1 MANKID
7 KQNVQDIFELSM
19 VQKGMLFHH
28 LKDESENT
36 YNAQLVFTINGN
48 LDVNILQSALN
59 GVQINHEALRSVFRW
74 EEVSK
79 PLQIILKTAPIK
91 IQYYDVSD
99 KNERERQMYIE
110 EYALKDQ
117 KKRFDLSQVPMRV
130 SVIKET
136 ETSFVLCIT
145 NHHILYDGWST
156 GILLKELFVNY
167 NEIVTGNEVKAKQ
180 KISYKRYILSKQ
192 KENDLEKEHDYWKK
206 YLKEYQITSCFSKK
220 DNENQT
226 GESVEKKHLKVG
238 IESIKKLSKEQKITP
253 AAIIYAAIG
262 VLLQKLTATS
272 DIVLGTTVSGRDA
285 TIEGVED
292 LVGNFINTI
301 PLRITNEG
309 NDADTSFIEV
319 AKGVYEEGLVRNQNT
334 NTSYYEIKKLLEL
347 KASEELFDVVV
358 VVENYPLDEKA
369 INGNPDFE
377 VKLKSVYE
385 NTGIPLV
392 ITVFLKEELELEL
405 IYQPSIISEDNID
418 LFSVSLERI
427 LNQIQENPTVPAHS
441 FGLLSEKEMA
451 WQIETFNETAKELP
465 KSETVLSL
473 FAKQQISTP
482 NKVAVIC
489 GSEQL
494 TYQELGD
501 LSDKIAA
508 YLKQEKGIQKGELV
522 GLMLG
527 RDFNLVPIILG
538 VLKAGAAYVPI
549 DPTYPVVRINNI
561 LEQSKLGLL
570 VTENK
575 DIASS
580 LSTTSQ
586 IIDVQDLMISLPEI
600 NVLSQENTLKD
611 DLAYVIFTSGSTG
624 TPKGVMIE
632 HATLLNYIYWAAT
645 YYVKEEELTFPLYS
659 SISFD
664 LTVTSIFTPL
674 ITGNTIIVYK
684 DETNRL
690 PIDAVLKDNRIN
702 IVKLTPSHLKIIR
715 DNDLF
720 DAATSTIRKLIVGGE
735 ELEYHLAKDII
746 EKFNGDVTIY
756 NEYGPTEATVGC
768 MIYDFDTSLNT
779 GSVSLGNPI
788 NNTQVYI
795 LDPNMNPVPV
805 GVKGEL
811 YIAGEG
817 LARGYLGRKDLTQE
831 RFIENPFN
839 PGKKMYKTGDYAIR
853 EKGNH
858 ILFNGRIDEQIKIS
872 GYRIELKEIEN
883 TLSTYPKIK
892 ESVVAVKE
900 KDNNKI
906 LVAYYLSD
914 SEIAIDSLKKYV
926 EDKLPTYMLPMYY
939 IKLEALPL
947 TSNGKLDYKKL
958 PEADSL
964 VVDDYHA
971 PSTTIEKLLVKH
983 WSDVLKVPVISTTD
997 NYFLIG
1003 GDSIKSI
1010 QISSK
1015 MRADGFEVSVQ
1026 DIFRNPTIKALASVT
1041 KPLTTPID
1049 QSTVTGEVVLS
1060 PIQQWFFD
1068 KSETDQHHFNQS
1080 SVLSFDSK
1088 VTVQTVQKIFS
1099 EILTHHDAL
1108 RMVFKKE
1115 GENIHQQNQEDTIKV
1130 DIKEY
1135 DLTPIE
1141 NPEETILYHANDLQ
1155 SQIDLANGPLL
1166 KLGLFQ
1172 TKTGSRLLIVIHH
1185 LVIDGISWRILL
1197 EDIDTLYGQ
1206 IIDNSPVKL
1215 PLKTDSFKNWSQALK
1230 KYTNSESYQK
1240 GKSYWETHLEK
1251 ENSIIKR
1258 DFPDGLNIYK
1268 NHGSEILELNELE
1281 TKQLLT
1287 QAHAAYGTQINEL
1300 LMSAFLLAVSKKFD
1314 VNDIWVDLEG
1324 HGREEIVPGINVGRT
1339 LGWFTSIYPVLLE
1352 KRGEDISDVIRNV
1365 KERLRTVPNKGVDY
1379 LMTQY
1384 TDVLPLEEKSNAG
1397 ISFNYLGQFES
1408 AYENFHMLKESKGDE
1423 ISLNMEQPYDWNVIG
1438 WVSDE
1443 KLKLEL
1449 VYSTQQY
1456 QKETIVSFI
1465 ELFKESLHDVI
1476 THCCQHNEVTLTP
1489 SDLTYNELS
1498 IDDLDQIQ
1506 SNLEIED
1513 IYKLAPTQEGM
1524 LFHSI
1529 LEPTSKVYFDQ
1540 KVLTLQGAVNVD
1552 AIKKSMQALV
1562 DRYEVFRTVYKH
1574 ENLEYPLQIVLKER
1588 DIDVDY
1594 IDVQEACNTQSIQ
1607 EVVDTYI
1614 QKDRVKRFN
1623 LLKDVLMR
1631 VTLLKVKEEE
1641 YRMIWSNHHIAM
1653 DGWCTTLLWND
1664 FQKLYVGFS
1673 KNIPLKLEGVP
1684 KYSEYIKWLQ
1694 QRDQQESKSYWFKYL
1709 ENYEKTISI
1718 PKNNNTKEETYDLQ
1732 SHSFS
1737 LNKENTQA
1745 IQQLS
1750 KKCAVTLST
1759 IFQAAWGILLSKYNH
1774 TSDIIFGNVVSGRNS
1789 EIEGVDSIV
1798 GLFIKILPVRIAYT
1812 EQDTIASILRKSQ
1825 EKAFEVQAHHESSL
1839 LEIQEQTPL
1848 GNRLFDHIM
1857 VFENYP
1863 ISNGIQGV
1871 DDPNYG
1877 FSVEEIEVHEQT
1889 NYDLNVII
1897 IPGEVIKVQV
1907 DYNQNIYSNVI
1918 IKEVLSHFENIIEQ
1932 LINDVNMPITKLKL
1946 VSDQERT
1953 NLLNESNKTQIKY
1966 PKNETLVDLFLKQ
1979 VQEHPDNIAIKY
1991 GDESISY
1998 KKLHEKS
2005 SQVACLLSDLGVKSD
2020 CVVGLYMDKSIDLIV
2035 GILGVLKAGGAYLP
2049 IDINYPKDRKEYI
2062 IRDSGSSIILTTTA
2076 SGEVTETVEGVR
2088 VINIEEAFERTLTL
2102 QELEINN
2109 VRSSSDLCY
2118 IIYTSGTTGNPK
2130 GVMIEHR
2137 NVVRL
2142 LFNENPLYD
2151 FTSNDI
2157 WTLFHSHCFDVSV
2170 WEIFGS
2176 LLFGGKLIVIP
2187 QSIAR
2192 DSKAYLD
2199 ILKKE
2204 KVTMLN
2210 QTPSSFYNLI
2220 QAELVSEELLTEL
2233 SHVILAGEELN
2244 PRKLKKWKA
2253 KYPGIKLINMYG
2265 PTETTVYATYKE
2277 ITDYE
2282 IENNISNIGVPIPTL
2297 STILLD
2303 EYKNVVPRG
2312 VAGELY
2318 IGGSGLARGYLNKE
2332 ELTNQKFIQNPY
2344 NPSEKLYKSGDLAVL
2359 LNSGELEYKGR
2370 IDKQVQ
2376 LRGYRIELGEIES
2389 KLLTHSK
2396 VDEVV
2401 VALKEWSD
2409 DKYIIA
2415 YYKSNETIDVEELR
2429 GFVFGKLP
2437 EYMVPSFFIKLDEI
2451 PLTSNGKLDT
2461 KALPKPQLDNV
2472 ESISKP
2478 KNEIQKELVNIWS
2491 EILGLSKEKIGIH
2504 SNFFDIGGN
2513 SLKLMIMADKI
2524 SSVFNIEVTVS
2535 QVFDSPKI
2543 IMLAHFV
2550 DRLVNDKQVLNTKE
2564 KEGAEEHL
2572 HIMNDTLNLLNQN

>member
-1 MANKID
+1 MDNKIE

-28 LKDESENT
+28 LKDGTGNT
-36 YNAQLVFTINGN
+36 YNAQLVFNINGD
-48 LDVNILQSALN
+48 LDVNTLQSALN
-59 GVQINHEALRSVFRW
+59 SVQINHEVLRSVFRW
-74 EEVSK
+74 EGVSK

-91 IQYYDVSD
+91 IKYHDVSN
-99 KNERERQMYIE
+99 KNERDRKAYIE

-130 SVIKET
+130 SIIKET

-167 NEIVTGNEVKAKQ
+167 NETINGNALKANQ
-180 KISYKRYILSKQ
+180 KVSYKRYILSKQ

-206 YLKEYQITSCFSKK
+206 YLNEYQITSCFSAK

-226 GESVEKKHLKVG
+226 GDSVEKKHLKVG

-262 VLLQKLTATS
+262 VLLQKLTAAS
-272 DIVLGTTVSGRDA
+272 DIVLGTTVSGRDVA
-285 TIEGVED
+285 IEGVED

-301 PLRITNEG
+301 PLRITNEA
-309 NDADTSFIEV
+309 NDADTSFIDI
-319 AKGVYEEGLVRNQNT
+319 AKGVYEEGLVRNQNS

-369 INGNPDFE
+369 INGNPGFE

-405 IYQPSIISEDNID
+405 IYQPSIISEDHIN
-418 LFSVSLERI
+418 LFSISLERI
-427 LNQIQENPTVPAHS
+427 LNQIQENPTLPVHS
-441 FGLLSEKEMA
+441 FGLLSKKEEA
-451 WQIETFNETAKELP
+451 WQIETFNETAAELP

-473 FAKQQISTP
+473 FAKQQVSTP
-482 NKVAVIC
+482 NKVAVLC

-508 YLKQEKGIQKGELV
+508 YLKQEKRIQKGALV

-549 DPTYPVVRINNI
+549 DPTYPVGRINNI
-561 LEQSKLGLL
+561 LEQSKLALL

-575 DIASS
+575 ELDSA

-600 NVLSQENTLKD
+600 NVLSQENTLED

-645 YYVKEEELTFPLYS
+645 YYVNEEELTFPLYS

-684 DETNRL
+684 EESNQL

-720 DAATSTIRKLIVGGE
+720 DPATSNIRKLIVGGE

-746 EKFNGDVTIY
+746 EKFNGDIKIY

-768 MIYDFDTSLNT
+768 MVYDFDTALNT

-788 NNTQVYI
+788 NNTQIYI

-811 YIAGEG
+811 YIAGGG

-831 RFIENPFN
+831 RFIQNPFN

-858 ILFNGRIDEQIKIS
+858 ILFYGRIDEQIKIS

-883 TLSTYPKIK
+883 VLSAYPEIK

-914 SEIAIDSLKKYV
+914 SEMAIDSLKKYV
-926 EDKLPTYMLPMYY
+926 EEKLPAYMLPMYY

-983 WSDVLKVPVISTTD
+983 WSDVLKVSVISTTD

-1135 DLTPIE
+1135 DLTLLE

-1155 SQIDLANGPLL
+1155 SQINLDDGPLL

-1172 TKTGSRLLIVIHH
+1172 TKTESRLLIVIHH

-1206 IIDNSPVKL
+1206 IIDNSSLKL
-1215 PLKTDSFKNWSQALK
+1215 PLKTDSFKNWSKAVK

-1240 GKSYWETHLEK
+1240 GKSYWGTQLRK
-1251 ENSIIKR
+1251 ENSTIKR

-1268 NHGSEILELNELE
+1268 NHGSEILELNQLE

-1287 QAHAAYGTQINEL
+1287 EAHAAYGTQINEL

-1314 VNDIWVDLEG
+1314 LNDIWVDLEG

-1352 KRGEDISDVIRNV
+1352 KRGEDISNVIRNI
-1365 KERLRTVPNKGVDY
+1365 KETLRTIPNKGVDY
-1379 LMTQY
+1379 LITQY
-1384 TDVLPLEEKSNAG
+1384 TDILPLEEKSNAG

-1408 AYENFHMLKESKGDE
+1408 AYENFHMLNESKGDE
-1423 ISLNMEQPYDWNVIG
+1423 ISMNMEQHYDWNVIG
-1438 WVSDE
+1438 WVSE
-1443 KLKLEL
+1443 GKLKLEL

-1465 ELFKESLHDVI
+1465 ELFEESLKDVI
-1476 THCCQHNEVTLTP
+1476 NHCCQRNEVTLTP
-1489 SDLTYNELS
+1489 SDLTYSELP
-1498 IDDLDQIQ
+1498 IDDLNHIQ
-1506 SNLEIED
+1506 TNFEIED
-1513 IYKLAPTQEGM
+1513 IYTLAPTQEGM
-1524 LFHSI
+1524 LFHSV
-1529 LEPTSKVYFDQ
+1529 LEPESKVYFDQ
-1540 KVLTLQGAVNVD
+1540 KILSLTSNLNTTAVE
-1552 AIKKSMQALV
+1552 KSMEALV
-1562 DRYEVFRTVYKH
+1562 KHHEVFRTIFLHK
-1574 ENLEYPLQIVLKER
+1574 NLENPIQVVLKER
-1588 DIDVDY
+1588 KLDFIYKDIQQECERLS
-1594 IDVQEACNTQSIQ
+1594 ID
-1607 EVVDTYI
+1607 EVVNLYI
-1614 QKDRVKRFN
+1614 AEDKSKGFN
-1623 LLKDVLMR
+1623 LSEDILMR
-1631 VTLLKVKEEE
+1631 VTLLKVQKEE
-1641 YRMIWSNHHIAM
+1641 YRMIWSHHHIVM
-1653 DGWCTTLLWND
+1653 DGWCTSILWND
-1664 FQKLYVGFS
+1664 FKNLYLGFS
-1673 KNIPLKLEGVP
+1673 KNNPVKLEPSP
-1684 KYSEYIKWLQ
+1684 KYSQYIKWLES
-1694 QRDQQESKSYWFKYL
+1694 RDKDQSKEYWSTYL
-1709 ENYEKTISI
+1709 ENYQHLASLPKKDVDFNALKSYDLVSCKHLLSKEKTNVLQKIS
-1718 PKNNNTKEETYDLQ
+1718 KSN
-1732 SHSFS
+1732 
-1737 LNKENTQA
+1737 
-1745 IQQLS
+1745 
-1750 KKCAVTLST
+1750 AVTLST
-1759 IFQAAWGILLSKYNH
+1759 IFQTIWGVVLAKYNNV
-1774 TSDIIFGNVVSGRNS
+1774 DDVVFGNVVSGRTS
-1789 EIEGVDSIV
+1789 EIAGIENVV
-1798 GLFIKILPVRIAYT
+1798 GLFINTLPVRVRYD
-1812 EQDTIASILRKSQ
+1812 EKDTLETLLKKTQAS
-1825 EKAFEVQAHHESSL
+1825 AFESEPHHYHSL
-1839 LEIQEQTPL
+1839 LDIQELSEL
-1848 GNRLFDHIM
+1848 GNGLFDHIV

-1863 ISNGIQGV
+1863 ISDNIKGV
-1871 DDPNYG
+1871 EDDENG
-1877 FSVEEIEVHEQT
+1877 FSVTEVDIFEQT
-1889 NYDLNVII
+1889 NYDFNVII
-1897 IPGEVIKVQV
+1897 IPGEEIQVQI
-1907 DYNQNIYSNVI
+1907 DYNQNVYSETTI
-1918 IKEVLSHFENIIEQ
+1918 HQILSHFENVIEQ
-1932 LINDVNMPITKLKL
+1932 LIIDKDSCITNLRL
-1946 VSDQERT
+1946 VSEEEKNVLQQK
-1953 NLLNESNKTQIKY
+1953 LNNTQINY
-1966 PKNETLVDLFLKQ
+1966 PKDLNIIDLFLKQ
-1979 VQEHPDNIAIKY
+1979 VDENPKQIAIKC
-1991 GDESISY
+1991 GDSAISY
-1998 KKLHEKS
+1998 EELNEKS
-2005 SQVACLLSDLGVKSD
+2005 SQVACALTEFGVKSD
-2020 CVVGLYMDKSIDLIV
+2020 TIIGLLMDRSIDTIIGML
-2035 GILGVLKAGGAYLP
+2035 GILKAGGAYLP

-2062 IRDSGSSIILTTTA
+2062 IQDSGTSLILTTTA
-2076 SGEVTETVEGVR
+2076 FDEVNELNADLQVLY
-2088 VINIEEAFERTLTL
+2088 IEQAFEKTISTADLA
-2102 QELEINN
+2102 INN
-2109 VRSSSDLCY
+2109 VGSPSDLCY
-2118 IIYTSGTTGNPK
+2118 VIYTSGTTGNPK
-2130 GVMIEHR
+2130 GVMIEHH

-2142 LFNENPLYD
+2142 FFNEKPLFD
-2151 FTSNDI
+2151 FTSNDT
-2157 WTLFHSHCFDVSV
+2157 WTMFHSHCFDFSV
-2170 WEIFGS
+2170 WEIYGA
-2176 LLFGGKLIVIP
+2176 LLFGGKLIIIP
-2187 QSIAR
+2187 QLIAK
-2192 DSKAYLD
+2192 DTKAYLN
-2199 ILKKE
+2199 ILKQE
-2204 KVTMLN
+2204 KVTVLN
-2210 QTPSSFYNLI
+2210 QTPSAFYNLI
-2220 QAELVSEELLTEL
+2220 QAELSCLDTSLELRY
-2233 SHVILAGEELN
+2233 VIFGGEALN
-2244 PRKLKKWKA
+2244 PRKLKQWKE
-2253 KYPGIKLINMYG
+2253 KYPDIKLINMFG
-2265 PTETTVYATYKE
+2265 ITETTVHVTYKE
-2277 ITDYE
+2277 ITEHE
-2282 IENNISNIGVPIPTL
+2282 IHNNISNIGKPISTL
-2297 STILLD
+2297 STIVLD
-2303 EYKNVVPRG
+2303 KYQNLVPKG
-2312 VAGELY
+2312 VIGELY
-2318 IGGSGLARGYLNKE
+2318 VGGSGVARGYLNKA
-2332 ELTNQKFIQNPY
+2332 ELTKEKFILNPY
-2344 NPSEKLYKSGDLAVL
+2344 NPEEKLYRSGDLARIL
-2359 LNSGELEYKGR
+2359 DSWELEYMGR
-2370 IDKQVQ
+2370 IDHQIQ
-2376 LRGYRIELGEIES
+2376 LRGYRIELGEIEN
-2389 KLLTHSK
+2389 KLLTHPK
-2396 VDEVV
+2396 VDEAVV
-2401 VALKEWSD
+2401 TVKERSG
-2409 DKYIIA
+2409 DKYILA
-2415 YYKSNETIDVEELR
+2415 YYKSIDNLDENELR
-2429 GFVFGKLP
+2429 HFLLDKLP
-2437 EYMVPSFFIKLDEI
+2437 DYMLPSYFIELEEI

-2461 KALPKPQLDNV
+2461 KALPEPKLADITA
-2472 ESISKP
+2472 SSKP
-2478 KNEIQKELVNIWS
+2478 KNEIQKGLVKIWS
-2491 EILGLSKEKIGIH
+2491 DILEIENEKIGIH

-2513 SLKLMIMADKI
+2513 SLKLMKMVDKI
-2524 SSVFNIEVTVS
+2524 NSTFEVEITVA
-2535 QVFDSPKI
+2535 QVFAYPEIS
-2543 IMLAHFV
+2543 MLAQFLGNETNNNV
-2550 DRLVNDKQVLNTKE
+2550 E
-2564 KEGAEEHL
+2564 SEEETDMGNFEL
-2572 HIMNDTLNLLNQN
+2572 MNDTINLLNQF

>member
-1 MANKID
+1 MDNKIE

-28 LKDESENT
+28 LKNENANT
-36 YNAQLVFTINGN
+36 YNAQLIFNIDGDLN
-48 LDVNILQSALN
+48 VNVLQSALN
-59 GVQINHEALRSVFRW
+59 KVQNNHDVLRSVFRW
-74 EEVSK
+74 KEVSK

-91 IQYYDVSD
+91 IRYYDVSD
-99 KNERERQMYIE
+99 KSESDRSMYIE
-110 EYALKDQ
+110 EYALTDQ
-117 KKRFDLSQVPMRV
+117 KKRFDLSHVAMRV
-130 SVIKET
+130 TVIKASK
-136 ETSFVLCIT
+136 TSFVLCLT

-167 NEIVTGNEVKAKQ
+167 NAIVNGIAVKTNQ
-180 KISYKRYILSKQ
+180 SVSYKRYILSKQ
-192 KENDLEKEHDYWKK
+192 KEKDLEQEYAYWKK
-206 YLKEYQITSCFSKK
+206 YLEAYQITSCFSKK
-220 DNENQT
+220 ANKNQT
-226 GESVEKKHLKVG
+226 ETSVEKKRLKFD
-238 IESIKKLSKEQKITP
+238 IQSIKRLSKEEKITP
-253 AAIIYAAIG
+253 SAIIYSAIG
-262 VLLQKLTATS
+262 ILLQKLTATS
-272 DIVLGTTVSGRDA
+272 DIVLGTTVSGRDS
-285 TIEGVED
+285 IVKGLEHV
-292 LVGNFINTI
+292 VGNFINTI
-301 PLRITNEG
+301 PLRLSNKNSE
-309 NDADTSFIEV
+309 SFLDM
-319 AKGVYEEGLVRNQNT
+319 ANNVYQEGLIRNQNA
-334 NTSYYEIKKLLEL
+334 NTSYYEIKKLLDL
-347 KASEELFDVVV
+347 KGSEELFDVVV

-369 INGNPDFE
+369 INGNTDFE
-377 VKLKSVYE
+377 VKLRSVYE

-392 ITVFLKEELELEL
+392 ITVFLKEELEIEL
-405 IYQPSIISEDNID
+405 IYQPSIISEDEID
-418 LFSVSLERI
+418 LFSISLERI
-427 LNQIQENPTVPAHS
+427 LSQIGENYTSPVHS
-441 FGLLSEKEMA
+441 FELLNETEKA
-451 WQIETFNETAKELP
+451 WQINEFNDTAKELP
-465 KSETVLSL
+465 TSETILSL
-473 FAKQQISTP
+473 FDKQRGITP
-482 NKVAVIC
+482 ENVALIC
-489 GSEQL
+489 GEAQL
-494 TYQELGD
+494 TYQELGE
-501 LSDKIAA
+501 LSDKVAT
-508 YLKQEKGIQKGELV
+508 YLKKEKGIRKGALV
-522 GLMLG
+522 GLMLE
-527 RDFNLVPIILG
+527 RDFNLIPIILG

-549 DPTYPVVRINNI
+549 DPTYPTARINNI
-561 LEQSKLGLL
+561 LEQSGLALL
-570 VTENK
+570 VTK
-575 DIASS
+575 DRDIDSS
-580 LSTTSQ
+580 LCIPSES
-586 IIDVQDLMISLPEI
+586 IDVHDLMIGLQDIKSISHTTILD
-600 NVLSQENTLKD
+600 D
-611 DLAYVIFTSGSTG
+611 DLAYIIFTSGSTG

-632 HATLLNYIYWAAT
+632 HATLLNYVYWASN

-684 DETNRL
+684 DETDQL
-690 PIDAVLKDNRIN
+690 PIDAVLNDSRIN

-715 DNDLF
+715 DNNLF
-720 DAATSTIRKLIVGGE
+720 DPAKTTIRKLIVGGE
-735 ELEYHLAKDII
+735 ELEYHLAKDIV
-746 EKFNGDVTIY
+746 EKFNGDITIF

-768 MIYDFDTSLNT
+768 MIYDFDPSLNT
-779 GSVSLGNPI
+779 GSVSLGSPI
-788 NNTQVYI
+788 YNTQIYI
-795 LDPNMNPVPV
+795 LDANMNPVPV

-811 YIAGEG
+811 YIAGGG
-817 LARGYLGRKDLTQE
+817 LARGYLGREDLTHE
-831 RFIENPFN
+831 RFIKNPFN
-839 PGKKMYKTGDYAIR
+839 PDQKMYKTGDYAKR

-858 ILFNGRIDEQIKIS
+858 ILFYGRIDEQVKIS
-872 GYRIELKEIEN
+872 GYRIELKEIES
-883 TLSTYPKIK
+883 TLSTYPGIK

-900 KDNNKI
+900 RDHNKI

-914 SEIAIDSLKKYV
+914 DEIV
-926 EDKLPTYMLPMYY
+926 VDKLKAYVVEKLPSYMLPLYY
-939 IKLEALPL
+939 IKLDSLPL
-947 TSNGKLDYKKL
+947 TSNGKLDLKKL
-958 PEADSL
+958 PEPSSFAI
-964 VVDDYHA
+964 DDYQA
-971 PSTTIEKLLVKH
+971 PTTVVEKLLIKH
-983 WSDVLKVPVISTTD
+983 WSDILNVKVISITD

-1026 DIFRNPTIKALASVT
+1026 DIFRNPTIKTLAAVT
-1041 KPLTTPID
+1041 KPLSTPVN
-1049 QSTVTGEVVLS
+1049 QSTVTGEVELS

-1068 KSETDQHHFNQS
+1068 KSKTDHHHFNQS
-1080 SVLSFDSK
+1080 SLLRFDSK
-1088 VTVQTVQKIFS
+1088 VTRQTVQSIFS

-1108 RMVFKKE
+1108 RMIFKNEE
-1115 GENIHQQNQEDTIKV
+1115 GIVYQYNQEDTITV
-1130 DIKEY
+1130 DIEEY
-1135 DLTPIE
+1135 DLTSLK
-1141 NPEETILYHANDLQ
+1141 NPQKTLLDHANNLQ
-1155 SQIDLANGPLL
+1155 SQIDLDNGPLV

-1172 TKTGSRLLIVIHH
+1172 TDAESRLLIVIHH

-1197 EDIDTLYGQ
+1197 EDIETLYSQ
-1206 IIDNSPVKL
+1206 ILNGDSLKL
-1215 PLKTDSFKNWSQALK
+1215 PLKTDSFKTWSKTLK
-1230 KYTNSESYQK
+1230 EYTNSESYQK
-1240 GKSYWETHLEK
+1240 GKLYWETQLRK
-1251 ENSIIKR
+1251 ENSTIKR
-1258 DFPDGLNIYK
+1258 DFPDGLNIHK
-1268 NHGSEILELNELE
+1268 DHHSEILELDLSD

-1287 QAHAAYGTQINEL
+1287 EAHAAYGTQINEL
-1300 LMSAFLLAVSKKFD
+1300 LISAFLLAINKQFE
-1314 VNDIWVDLEG
+1314 VNTLCIDLEG
-1324 HGREEIVPGINVGRT
+1324 HGREEIASGINVGRT
-1339 LGWFTSIYPVLLE
+1339 IGWFTSIYPVLLE
-1352 KRGEDISDVIRNV
+1352 KKGEDISSVVRHI
-1365 KERLRTVPNKGVDY
+1365 KETLRAVPNKGIDY
-1379 LMTQY
+1379 LISHY
-1384 TDVLPLEEKSNAG
+1384 TDVDPLHLKSSSN

-1408 AYENFHMLKESKGDE
+1408 DYKNLQVLNESKGNE
-1423 ISLNMEQPYDWNVIG
+1423 ISLNMKQPYDWNVIG

-1456 QKETIVSFI
+1456 KKDTIQSFI
-1465 ELFKESLHDVI
+1465 RIFKESLKDI
-1476 THCCQHNEVTLTP
+1476 IRHCCQCNSVTLTP

-1506 SNLEIED
+1506 SNLEVVD
-1513 IYKLAPTQEGM
+1513 IYRLAPTQEGM

-1540 KVLTLQGAVNVD
+1540 KVLTLQGTVHVD

-1562 DRYEVFRTVYKH
+1562 DRYEVFRTVYVH

-1607 EVVDTYI
+1607 KVVDTYI
-1614 QKDRVKRFN
+1614 QKDRAKSFD
-1623 LLKDVLMR
+1623 LSKDVLMR
-1631 VTLLKVKEEE
+1631 VTLLRVKEEE

-1673 KNIPLKLEGVP
+1673 KNTPLKLEGVP
-1684 KYSEYIKWLQ
+1684 KYSEYIKWLR
-1694 QRDQQESKSYWFKYL
+1694 QRDQPESNSYWFKYL

-1718 PKNNNTKEETYDLQ
+1718 PKNNNVKEETYDLQ

-1789 EIEGVDSIV
+1789 EIDGVDSIV

-1825 EKAFEVQAHHESSL
+1825 EKAFEAQAHHESSL

-1871 DDPNYG
+1871 EDPNYG
-1877 FSVEEIEVHEQT
+1877 FSVAEIEVHEQT

-1897 IPGEVIKVQV
+1897 IPGEVINVQV
-1907 DYNQNIYSNVI
+1907 DYNQNMYSNVI
-1918 IKEVLSHFENIIEQ
+1918 IKEVLSHFENILEQ
-1932 LINDVNMPITKLKL
+1932 FINDVNMPIAKLKL

-1953 NLLNESNKTQIKY
+1953 NLLNESNKTQIGY

-1979 VQEHPDNIAIKY
+1979 IREHPDNIAVTY

-2020 CVVGLYMDKSIDLIV
+2020 NVVGLYMDKSIDLIV

-2049 IDINYPKDRKEYI
+2049 IDVNYPKDRKEYI
-2062 IRDSGSSIILTTTA
+2062 IQDSGSSIILTTTA
-2076 SGEVTETVEGVR
+2076 SGEVTETAEGVR
-2088 VINIEEAFERTLTL
+2088 VINIEEAFERILTP

-2142 LFNENPLYD
+2142 FFNEDPLYD

-2265 PTETTVYATYKE
+2265 PTETTVYATFKE

-2303 EYKNVVPRG
+2303 EYKNIVPRG

-2332 ELTNQKFIQNPY
+2332 ELTNEKFIQNPY

-2389 KLLTHSK
+2389 ILVTHSK

-2409 DKYIIA
+2409 DKFIIA
-2415 YYKSNETIDVEELR
+2415 YYKSNQTIDIEELR
-2429 GFVFGKLP
+2429 RFVFGKLP

-2550 DRLVNDKQVLNTKE
+2550 DRLVNDKQVLDTKE
-2564 KEGAEEHL
+2564 KEDAEEHL